1 MNAISNPGNTSTPTS
16 STMVNYDN
24 ELIDFVEF
32 SNLKFNNKLI
42 NKYQERANKSSEC
55 LITSLLTLEEGDEDV
70 DEDEVEDDYDSN
82 SNKQVDL
89 NSDEI
94 SKYTTYIEL
103 EKIIFDKKLLES
115 VIHFNVLNKLE
126 KNYVINWYSNTALFY
141 PIKTL
146 GDGNCLVNYSLLKLS
161 VDLSFHLFFF
171 FSVMLF

>member
-1 MNAISNPGNTSTPTS
+1 MNAISNPGNTS

-42 NKYQERANKSSEC
+42 NKYQERGNKSSEC
-55 LITSLLTLEEGDEDV
+55 LITSLLTLEEGDDV
-70 DEDEVEDDYDSN
+70 DEDEVDDDDYDSN

-94 SKYTTYIEL
+94 SKYTSYIEL
-103 EKIIFDKKLLES
+103 EKIRFDRKLLEL

-126 KNYVINWYSNTALFY
+126 KNNVINWHSNTALFY
-141 PIKTL
+141 PIKTV

-161 VDLSFHLFFF
+161 VYLSFHLFF
-171 FSVMLF
+171 SVTLF